1 MTQGCNRHKPL
12 AAFAFSQSS
21 IAQGSKL
28 NRNPD
33 RLKTGELGN
42 WKLETDGA
50 TKKPHLTKG
59 E

>member
-12 AAFAFSQSS
+12 AAFALPQSS

-42 WKLETDGA
+42 WKLTVQPKNR
-50 TKKPHLTKG
+50 T
-59 E
+59 